1 MTTDP
6 NILQRLYIE
15 KLAGTISREE
25 EAWLKDRLETD
36 PESKQIWEQLER
48 EGEDINIQG
57 FLEHLQP
64 EEELEQLKSSIQ
76 NNVARK
82 PRIRRLL
89 TLTAAAAVLILLIA
103 GAKWMF
109 FTNKKITD
117 NLTIASL
124 IKENKSSVRLRLA
137 TGSDIDLRDNAQG
150 EQLKVGNTTLH
161 LDSNK
166 LGFSSTDTA
175 LNLLSIPQGETY
187 TINLSDG
194 TSITLNADS
203 KLRFP
208 FKFVNA
214 TRDVYLEGEAFFKV
228 AKDGRHP
235 FIVHTPLTKVEV
247 LGTQFN
253 VNTYEQET
261 VATALVEGKVR
272 TGTLEGAPQQELS
285 PGQAAIFNASKGFN
299 IETFD
304 NEDITSW
311 LNGIYYFHD
320 LSFHKLA
327 DAISRIYGVNIA
339 FDDTLME
346 KKSVSGVMDK
356 NKLPELLEDLKS
368 TVGVKYYYAGNTL
381 HFY

>member
-1 MTTDP
+1 MATDP
-6 NILQRLYIE
+6 NILHRLYIE
-15 KLAGTISREE
+15 KLAGTISQEE

-48 EGEDINIQG
+48 EGEDMNIQG
-57 FLEHLQP
+57 FLDQLHP
-64 EEELEQLKSSIQ
+64 EEELEQLKRSMLSHP
-76 NNVARK
+76 VRK
-82 PRIRRLL
+82 PRVRRLV
-89 TLTAAAAVLILLIA
+89 TLAAAAAVLILLVA
-103 GAKWMF
+103 TAKWMF
-109 FTNKKITD
+109 FTDRKITD
-117 NLTIASL
+117 NRAIASL
-124 IKENKSSVRLRLA
+124 IKEKKGTVHLRLA
-137 TGSDIDLRDNAQG
+137 TGNDIDLKDKAQG
-150 EQLKVGNTTLH
+150 EQLKLGNTTLN

-175 LNLLSIPQGETY
+175 FNLLSIPQGETY

-214 TRDVYLEGEAFFKV
+214 TREVYLEGEAFFKV
-228 AKDGRHP
+228 AKDSRHP
-235 FIVHTPLTKVEV
+235 FIVHTPLTNVEV

-253 VNTYEQET
+253 VNTYQKGT

-272 TGTLEGAPQQELS
+272 TGIPGGDKQQELA

-299 IETFD
+299 IENFD
-304 NEDITSW
+304 TDDVTSW

-320 LSFHKLA
+320 LSFHELA
-327 DAISRIYGVNIA
+327 ESISRIYGVTIS
-339 FDDTLME
+339 FDDPLIE

-356 NKLPELLEDLKS
+356 NNFPELLQDLKS
-368 TVGVKYYYAGNTL
+368 TVGIKYYYAGNTL